1 MATRSGRPFGFDGA
15 VAVVTGAGSGI
26 GRGIAASLAGRGVR
40 VLATDL
46 LGERAA
52 ETAALLAADGAAAVG
67 LQCDVTRQDDLVAAR
82 EAALTAWGRVDIVVN
97 NVGVL
102 ALGDPEVIPS
112 DEWRR
117 ILEVNVMS
125 HVLSNEVF
133 LPGLIAQRSGH
144 VVNTASVAGLLNF
157 SHDRLPYAASKAAV
171 ITISEGLRIHLARH
185 GVGVSCLVPA
195 GVATNIVEQMRFFGE
210 LRPVTAPDLAI
221 VDPATVGDLVA
232 EAIALDR
239 FLVLTDPRAQRLL
252 EQKYADVD
260 AYLDARIRALS
271 ET

>member
-1 MATRSGRPFGFDGA
+1 VRPFPFDGA

-26 GRGIAASLAGRGVR
+26 GRGIAASLAARGVR
-40 VLATDL
+40 VLTTDL
-46 LGERAA
+46 LEDRAA
-52 ETAALLAADGAAAVG
+52 ETAALLDAGGGVARG
-67 LQCDVTRQDDLVAAR
+67 LRCDVTVQDDLVAAR
-82 EAALTAWGRVDIVVN
+82 EAAFATWGRVDIVVN

-117 ILEVNVMS
+117 ILEINVMG
-125 HVLSNEVF
+125 HVRSNEVF
-133 LPGLIAQRSGH
+133 LPGLIAQGSGH

-171 ITISEGLRIHLARH
+171 IAISEGLRIHLARH

-210 LRPVTAPDLAI
+210 LRPVTTPDLAM
-221 VDPATVGDLVA
+221 VEPSTVGELVA
-232 EAIALDR
+232 AAIAANR
-239 FLVLTDPRAQRLL
+239 FLVLTDPRAQDLL